1 MNTIAPNL
9 YYFFNLDAKDDC
21 DELGLLLIG
30 KSASL
35 EQAGFSEASNH
46 LNIAYGILSDE
57 QNRALYDATIQ
68 QRDLSW
74 AELEHLANFGQ
85 FPTPLQTAPTPPPPP
100 VFQAAPTPAF
110 YAAPQPVFH
119 TLAPPLP
126 PAFQATPQPAFY
138 AAPPPPVAPG
148 MPVVSG
154 WLQPSPITYTIP
166 SMSSI
171 SADPEYDRPSAL
183 TRLTMGLLDITII
196 ASIVAAV
203 MGIPFSLDGS
213 LWESLFTAPIV
224 WTLLSCLYGIGF
236 EVTLGATPA
245 KLAFGYTVRDVTS
258 GKKLTLWQSIKRNW
272 WRLSSLVP
280 SVGAHIFSLAAIIN
294 FLSINKNNN
303 RRAPHDRFANA
314 EVAKK
319 L

>member
-21 DELGLLLIG
+21 AELGLLLIG

-85 FPTPLQTAPTPPPPP
+85 FPAPFQATTPSPPPPPP
-100 VFQAAPTPAF
+100 VFQAAPTPTF

-126 PAFQATPQPAFY
+126 PAFQATPPPAFQATPQPAFY
-138 AAPPPPVAPG
+138 TAPPPPVVREWLVKEG
-148 MPVVSG
+148 VCVCVCVCVV
-154 WLQPSPITYTIP
+154 T
-166 SMSSI
+166 
-171 SADPEYDRPSAL
+171 A
-183 TRLTMGLLDITII
+183 
-196 ASIVAAV
+196 
-203 MGIPFSLDGS
+203 F
-213 LWESLFTAPIV
+213 WE
-224 WTLLSCLYGIGF
+224 TLRYC
-236 EVTLGATPA
+236 
-245 KLAFGYTVRDVTS
+245 
-258 GKKLTLWQSIKRNW
+258 QQ
-272 WRLSSLVP
+272 
-280 SVGAHIFSLAAIIN
+280 
-294 FLSINKNNN
+294 
-303 RRAPHDRFANA
+303 
-314 EVAKK
+314 
-319 L
+319 